1 MDAVGAG
8 RSGDASLGYSL
19 RGWATVWFQGGFQ
32 LELDADDDA
41 FLVFCGASSSWGAC
55 GVLLGEVGSPC

>member
-1 MDAVGAG
+1 M
-8 RSGDASLGYSL
+8 
-19 RGWATVWFQGGFQ
+19 ATGWFQAGFQ

-55 GVLLGEVGSPC
+55 RVLLGKGGSPYRDLLKEEGRFRAPS